1 MGVAMMQALRLQR
14 FPSTPDDLD
23 VETRPQDPEAVTAI
37 LSQCL
42 HRASG
47 ERLRPEEVWT
57 LDVGERTAWLL
68 RIAAGAGAE
77 RFDVRVHCKAP
88 TCGQTVEI
96 ELLLDD
102 LLQLGANEEG
112 LVRAEVAGRTLTLR
126 RPTGA
131 DQLAWSRQSFSNLIE
146 ARQVVASSLLLEVG
160 ESETPLGAEEL
171 DAMENALAEHDPL
184 VQFTVSSECP
194 YCGATGEYDVDLTA
208 LAMEWLRH
216 AQVAMLET
224 VHTLASTYH
233 WSEAEVFAIAPWRR
247 AHYLALVERDE
258 RLRR

>member
-1 MGVAMMQALRLQR
+1 MMQALRLQR

-23 VETRPQDPEAVTAI
+23 VETRAQDPGAVTAV
-37 LSQCL
+37 LSRCL

-47 ERLRPEEVWT
+47 ARLRPDELWT

-68 RIAAGAGAE
+68 RIAADAGAE
-77 RFDVRVHCKAP
+77 RFDVRVHCNAP
-88 TCGQTVEI
+88 ACGQTVEI
-96 ELLLDD
+96 ELPLHD

-112 LVRAEVAGRTLTLR
+112 VVGVEVAGRTLTLR

-131 DQLAWSRQSFSNLIE
+131 DQLAWSRQSFSNLVE
-146 ARQVVASSLLLEVG
+146 ARRAVASSLLVDPG
-160 ESETPLGAEEL
+160 ESDTPLGAEVL
-171 DAMENALAEHDPL
+171 DAMESSLAEHDPL

-194 YCGATGEYDVDLTA
+194 YCGASAEYDVDLTA
-208 LAMEWLRH
+208 LAMAWLRH

-224 VHTLASTYH
+224 VHSLATAYH
-233 WSEAEVFAIAPWRR
+233 WSEAEVFALAPWRR